1 MARILVSF
9 NSSETFLSSRHNFN
23 NFHLDLLTVSETS
36 ADPPQ
41 DDEKHIN
48 SPNNLALEATFINHN
63 LSQQV
68 LRVSLL
74 FWHKD

>member
-1 MARILVSF
+1 M
-9 NSSETFLSSRHNFN
+9 
-23 NFHLDLLTVSETS
+23 TVSETS
-36 ADPPQ
+36 TDPPQ

-68 LRVSLL
+68 LRMVIQIIAREKNKINYKLN
-74 FWHKD
+74 F

>member
-1 MARILVSF
+1 
-9 NSSETFLSSRHNFN
+9 
-23 NFHLDLLTVSETS
+23 LTVSETS
-36 ADPPQ
+36 TDPPQ

-68 LRVSLL
+68 LRMVIQIITGERKIKLTIN
-74 FWHKD
+74 

>member
-1 MARILVSF
+1 M
-9 NSSETFLSSRHNFN
+9 
-23 NFHLDLLTVSETS
+23 TVSETS
-36 ADPPQ
+36 TDPPQ

-68 LRVSLL
+68 LRMVIQIITGERKIKLTIN
-74 FWHKD
+74 

>member
-1 MARILVSF
+1 M
-9 NSSETFLSSRHNFN
+9 
-23 NFHLDLLTVSETS
+23 TVSETS
-36 ADPPQ
+36 TDPPQ

-68 LRVSLL
+68 LRMVIQIITREKNKINYKLN
-74 FWHKD
+74 F

>member
-1 MARILVSF
+1 
-9 NSSETFLSSRHNFN
+9 
-23 NFHLDLLTVSETS
+23 LTVSETS
-36 ADPPQ
+36 TDPPQ

-68 LRVSLL
+68 LRMVIQIITREKNKINYKLN
-74 FWHKD
+74 F